1 MNKKIPLTI
10 LILRHEICTAGKKQ
24 HVAAIWREDRLMA
37 AGDIDDA
44 QAAHAEA
51 EIALGQGAAVVRAAV
66 DDPVALLHDDFGCDR
81 APGASVPSRDATHDD
96 RS

>member
-1 MNKKIPLTI
+1 
-10 LILRHEICTAGKKQ
+10 
-24 HVAAIWREDRLMA
+24 MA

-51 EIALGQGAAVVRAAV
+51 EIAIDKRSAIVRPTM
-66 DDPVALLHDDFGCDR
+66 DDPVALLHDDFGRD
-81 APGASVPSRDATHDD
+81 GASRSSVPSRDATHDD